1 MYSYFL
7 LSWKLP
13 SNLWPVRRH
22 SIGLCCIGSPVYV
35 APEVLQKK
43 YGQKADVWS
52 AGMVAYLL
60 LCARLP
66 WKGDQSITTSDLY
79 VSMGDGKSFNRKV
92 QLTMTPN
99 STTACA
105 SVPMVQHM
113 VHPTTS
119 SISYS

>member
-1 MYSYFL
+1 MIEAINELTLKHAIKFGL
-7 LSWKLP
+7 TRWQP
-13 SNLWPVRRH
+13 SHVRDYVQPVC
-22 SIGLCCIGSPVYV
+22 SAQACPAGSPVYV
-35 APEVLQKK
+35 APEVLQKR

-92 QLTMTPN
+92 LRRWL
-99 STTACA
+99 
-105 SVPMVQHM
+105 
-113 VHPTTS
+113 
-119 SISYS
+119 